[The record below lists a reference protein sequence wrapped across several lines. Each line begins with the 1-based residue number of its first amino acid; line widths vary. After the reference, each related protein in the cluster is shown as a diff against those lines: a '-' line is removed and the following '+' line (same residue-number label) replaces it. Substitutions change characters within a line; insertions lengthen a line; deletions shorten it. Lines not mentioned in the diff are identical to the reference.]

1 MHEKNFDKNTFKR
14 FNFRLFSLNMC
25 RAEEFISFINDLQ
38 KSLEEYSLNMCEA
51 KEFIWFINDL
61 QKSLEEYFFFRGN
74 FSFTKLL

>member
-38 KSLEEYSLNMCEA
+38 KSLEEYSLNMCGA
-51 KEFIWFINDL
+51 KEFI
-61 QKSLEEYFFFRGN
+61 
-74 FSFTKLL
+74 